1 MTLSKSEP
9 TAARTI
15 DRLLAEYGESH
26 RDAVNKAIHWLCVPV
41 IFWCVLALLSE
52 LPFPAAL
59 TGVVRYGWAQV
70 AAVLATLYYLT
81 LSLPLTIGMALF
93 TSACLGLVGWAR
105 SGPLPVWELALA
117 AFVVAWIGQFVGHAI
132 EGRKPSFFKD
142 LQFLLIG
149 PAWLMAHV
157 FRRLGVRY

>member
-1 MTLSKSEP
+1 MTLSKSDP

-59 TGVVRYGWAQV
+59 TGVVRY
-70 AAVLATLYYLT
+70 
-81 LSLPLTIGMALF
+81 
-93 TSACLGLVGWAR
+93 GWAR